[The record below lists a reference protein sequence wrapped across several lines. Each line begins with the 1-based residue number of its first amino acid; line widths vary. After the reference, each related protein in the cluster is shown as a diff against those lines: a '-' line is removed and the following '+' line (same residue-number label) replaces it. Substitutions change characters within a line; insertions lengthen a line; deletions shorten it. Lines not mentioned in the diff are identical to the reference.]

1 MCSREE
7 YFLREII
14 VDSLPKNGFNA
25 ITIWQKFECDVGSV
39 VWDSALMLAKYLDYN
54 SVKLNLKSSKVVELG
69 SGTGLCLCLCIATYD

>member
-1 MCSREE
+1 MCSSEE

-14 VDSLPKNGFNA
+14 VDSLPSNGLNA

-69 SGTGLCLCLCIATYD
+69 SGTGLCLCLYISTYD